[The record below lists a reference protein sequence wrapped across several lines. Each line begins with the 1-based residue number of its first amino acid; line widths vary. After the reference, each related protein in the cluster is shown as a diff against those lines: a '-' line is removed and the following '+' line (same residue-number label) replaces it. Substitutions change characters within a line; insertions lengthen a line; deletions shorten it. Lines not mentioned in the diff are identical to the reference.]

1 MNNVNKNIRIW
12 KLVAIALAFSTI
24 ITTATT
30 FHYYQELSS
39 LQQEYSSLREECE
52 GKTIHVSLTI
62 DYQNGTTE
70 TFENIELLT
79 NASVL
84 KALMEV
90 AKVEATWW
98 PSFNAYFVDSI
109 NGVVNNAENNRRFWE
124 YWVNDEIGLVSADQY
139 LLQDGDQI
147 TWNYQQW

>member
-1 MNNVNKNIRIW
+1 MSESNRIW
-12 KLVAIALAFSTI
+12 KLIAVTLAFSTI
-24 ITTATT
+24 ITTAMTL
-30 FHYYQELSS
+30 YYNQELTSF
-39 LQQEYSSLREECE
+39 QHEYSSLQEDCE
-52 GKTIHVSLTI
+52 GKTIRVSVII
-62 DYQNGTTE
+62 DYKNGTTE
-70 TFENIELLT
+70 TFDNIELLA

-84 KALMEV
+84 KALIEM

-98 PSFNAYFVDSI
+98 PSFNAYLVDAI
-109 NGVVNNAENNRRFWE
+109 NGVASNANNNGRFWE